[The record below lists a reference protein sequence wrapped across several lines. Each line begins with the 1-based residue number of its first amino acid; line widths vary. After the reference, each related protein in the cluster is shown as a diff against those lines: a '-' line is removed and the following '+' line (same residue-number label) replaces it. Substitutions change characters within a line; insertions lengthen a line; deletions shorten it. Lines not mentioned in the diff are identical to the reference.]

1 MVKKYNIQTDVVD
14 CKIPLL
20 LRKDAMKKAEMI
32 GFAADTVTI
41 FGLLWQNILVICMK
55 LFQ

>member
-1 MVKKYNIQTDVVD
+1 MVKKYNIETDVVD
-14 CKIPLL
+14 CKMPLL

-41 FGLLWQNILVICMK
+41 FGLLWETILVICMK